1 MSYLGNKP
9 SDVFPTSF
17 TVTNATVEGAFTSQ
31 GIDDN
36 ADATAITIDSSE
48 RVGINETSP
57 DAKLHITTSDNS
69 TQLMLESTDADSG
82 IGPHQVFYRNSASP
96 ADDDLLCEL
105 DFRGRNDNSQDVDY
119 ATINIKAQDVTDG
132 TEDGIMIIQTK
143 VAGSIISRIDM
154 NAGETVINQDQ
165 IDLDFR
171 VESDISANAFLVKGS
186 DNNVFIGKNNG
197 SSSVEGIRFNQGV
210 NNHITMNGANVI
222 LFNRGTNDGQIVG
235 FASQDAT
242 QGNISISGS
251 TTSYNAFSGS
261 HWSRLADNSK
271 PTILK
276 GTVIETIDEMCDWYQ
291 VTFTVPATDDTPE
304 HSPKISIALEDG
316 QSVGDTITYNH
327 DGTDYQATII
337 QEDDNKHTKCKISNT
352 ADSTRVY
359 GVFADW
365 DNDDDTVNDMYVTAV
380 GTHVVRVH
388 SSATVSAGDLLVS
401 NGDGTAKV
409 QDDDII
415 RSKTIG
421 KVLTNIKQETYDD
434 GSYTVPCALYCG

>member
-1 MSYLGNKP
+1 MALTKIGKEGITGISNS
-9 SDVFPTSF
+9 SDA
-17 TVTNATVEGAFTSQ
+17 N
-31 GIDDN
+31 
-36 ADATAITIDSSE
+36 AITIDSSE